1 MIDNLSQPGGIQ
13 TKISSK
19 SAFNESFLQWFLYS
33 NMAVNSLFSQYFDS
47 EGFSSLEVGIL
58 MAVFPLMS
66 LISTPFWFKV
76 GTKITDNRTF
86 RITALSSSALIW
98 MVFLSDGFVLKLLSF
113 FLVSFFMSALVPLG
127 DATVI
132 KSLQSKG
139 LGFDRARF
147 WGTAGYAC
155 MALLIGAFL
164 HYGFYTFFAFAST
177 FMLICFFA
185 QGKIKV
191 VNVEES
197 EKAAGGSGGDWLTFS
212 LMLVGTYLGISLVGF
227 NNTFFPILSRELGY
241 GVSAA
246 GMGFAIM
253 GFSELPF
260 LFFAD
265 KILKRFGHFKLLG
278 VGIFITGLRVF
289 LMSTISF
296 QPLMMAIQ
304 FLHGFTYIV
313 IYYSMFNFIHYKLPV
328 SMKVK
333 AQTIFWMV
341 NLGLSFI
348 SGSVLGGFIVDGI
361 GTISSYR
368 YLGIFGMFA
377 SLIVVLPY
385 LRDKRRVTR

>member
-1 MIDNLSQPGGIQ
+1 
-13 TKISSK
+13 
-19 SAFNESFLQWFLYS
+19 
-33 NMAVNSLFSQYFDS
+33 MAVNALLSQYFDH

-58 MAVFPLMS
+58 MAIFPLMS

-76 GTKITDNRTF
+76 GTKITDNKTF
-86 RITALSSSALIW
+86 RITAISSSLLIW
-98 MVFLSDGFVLKLLSF
+98 GVFLSPGFILKLIAF

-127 DATVI
+127 DATVM
-132 KSLQSKG
+132 KSLQAKG

-164 HYGFYTFFAFAST
+164 NCGFYTLFAFASA
-177 FMLICFFA
+177 FMFICFFA
-185 QGKIKV
+185 QGKIKAV
-191 VNVEES
+191 QVKES
-197 EKAAGGSGGDWLTFS
+197 EKTVAGTSGDWLTFG

-241 GVSAA
+241 GVSTS
-246 GMGFAIM
+246 GIGFAIM

-265 KILKRFGHFKLLG
+265 RILKRFGHFKLLG
-278 VGIFITGLRVF
+278 AGIFVTGLRVF
-289 LMSTISF
+289 LMSTIKF
-296 QPLMMAIQ
+296 QPLMMALQ

-313 IYYSMFNFIHYKLPV
+313 IYYCMFNYIHFKLPV
-328 SMKVK
+328 NMKVK

-348 SGSVLGGFIVDGI
+348 TGSVLGGLFVDKL
-361 GTISSYR
+361 GTINSYR
-368 YLGIFGMFA
+368 YLGIFGMLA
-377 SLIVVLPY
+377 SLMVIIPY
-385 LRDKRRVTR
+385 IRERKNSTNRVAE